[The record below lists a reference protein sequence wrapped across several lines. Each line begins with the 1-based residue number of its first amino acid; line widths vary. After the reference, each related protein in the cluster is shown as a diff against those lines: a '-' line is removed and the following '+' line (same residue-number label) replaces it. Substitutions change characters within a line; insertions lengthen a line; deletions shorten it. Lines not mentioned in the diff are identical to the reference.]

1 MAGRLNFLSIAR
13 EIAFLVALVSYSFSF
28 FFLAFYLHLLV
39 DLL

>member
-1 MAGRLNFLSIAR
+1 MARRLNFLSIAR
-13 EIAFLVALVSYSFSF
+13 EIAFLVALVSFSFS